1 MLNLEKINSS
11 SYKNSKNFVNSE
23 RLSTDKILL
32 NLQSLFLSGL
42 QYVPFEDRLI
52 FIKTDFSSQLS
63 KVSCLKWCLNW
74 MSYTSLNF

>member
-63 KVSCLKWCLNW
+63 KVSSLK
-74 MSYTSLNF
+74 